1 MWFWT
6 NEYHWRLIAMM
17 QQEADKHT
25 IRKPT
30 IKKQKPPKQS
40 FKAQMRSVNRNR
52 WISCMVPS
60 ALCDWSFH
68 IYLTSIRGFE
78 KYMSTSQK
86 FS

>member
-1 MWFWT
+1 MKMDSPYFFYNREQNKDSQPEKTMWYWM
-6 NEYHWRLIAMM
+6 NEYYWRLIAMM

-52 WISCMVPS
+52 
-60 ALCDWSFH
+60 
-68 IYLTSIRGFE
+68 
-78 KYMSTSQK
+78 
-86 FS
+86 